1 MSCRVENIIKH
12 SEREVYQ
19 RHANGDTADIVETIL
34 YADARSGAFVLD
46 GVECLRGATER
57 DTLYNVWRFVRGNI
71 TYRAD
76 RPGHERVKSPG
87 ALFAEKKGD
96 CKSFSIALGA
106 ILRELGYNY
115 KYRFVSYVPG
125 DVTHVY
131 VIATGRN
138 GQYILDAVHN
148 RFDEEVNY
156 FQKKDIKPRLAAVS
170 GISGFS
176 FDFSTWLVWGGVALL
191 AYSFLVRK

>member
-1 MSCRVENIIKH
+1 MSCRVENII
-12 SEREVYQ
+12 SQSAREVYQ
-19 RHANGDTADIVETIL
+19 RHANGTTSDIVETIL

-57 DTLYNVWRFVRGNI
+57 QTMENVWRFVRGNI

-87 ALFAEKKGD
+87 ALFAEGKGD

-106 ILRELGYNY
+106 ILRALGYQY
-115 KYRFVSYVPG
+115 KYRFVAYSPG

-131 VIATGRN
+131 VIATGQR
-138 GQYILDAVHN
+138 QYILDAVHN

-156 FQKKDIKPRLAAVS
+156 YRKQDIKPRRVAVN
-170 GISGFS
+170 GVSGFS
-176 FDFSTWLVWGGVALL
+176 IDFSKWLVLGGVALL
-191 AYSFLVRK
+191 AYSIWKK